1 MDKEDRLRLQHMH
14 LTLLAIQ
21 HALAGSRHPDMKAW
35 DQWMRAEGAI
45 AQGSV
50 NIPLTEASP
59 EFHYSLPAEKDLR
72 SLSHE
77 GLGKA
82 LHEAMDAR
90 SGAIREDENDPNSPI
105 IDYAYRRK
113 VGPYHV
119 DPPRDGS
126 EKPEEASTLGMDDIY
141 RRCCN
146 KYHGSYF
153 VSVVPIWLFPC
164 RRLPIAS
171 TRASY

>member
-1 MDKEDRLRLQHMH
+1 MDDHMDKEDRLRLQHIH

-21 HALAGSRHPDMKAW
+21 HALSGSRHPDMKAW

-105 IDYAYRRK
+105 IDWMPIDERWARIMLIHREMDRRNQRK
-113 VGPYHV
+113 HQRWAWMISIVGV
-119 DPPRDGS
+119 VTS
-126 EKPEEASTLGMDDIY
+126 ITAVTLSALSLSG
-141 RRCCN
+141 
-146 KYHGSYF
+146 F
-153 VSVVPIWLFPC
+153 FPAGGC
-164 RRLPIAS
+164 P
-171 TRASY
+171 